1 MTISIE
7 WAEKYRPQSL
17 SEVVGNKK
25 AITDLRTWAE
35 EWLRGVPQKRGVILQ
50 GQAGIGKTSTAHAL
64 ANDYGWEI
72 IELNASDQ
80 RTASVIERVAGS
92 ASNMRTLTGTDSKRL
107 IILDE
112 ADNIHGTSDRG
123 GARAIGEIIKK
134 THQPIILIANDMYG
148 LTSTLR
154 TLCQEIKFHGV
165 QSRSMVPALKNI
177 CRNEEIMCGVGVI
190 EKVAEN
196 AGGDMRSAV
205 NDLQAVSMGR
215 SEINIED
222 ITTSP
227 RDTKGSIFKVLAMIF
242 KGTDPKKALDA
253 TYGLDESPEDLV
265 HWIDENIPGQYSGS
279 IGSRSG
285 GRSDENG
292 GISEDVSKGFEYLSH
307 ADMYLGRVK
316 KRQSYRMWRYA
327 GVLMTCGAVVAK
339 THVHGGFTKYQPP
352 SFWRRLGQLR
362 ARRNMRDNVASKIG
376 EHCHESMRYA
386 RADLT
391 SMYGEMLKN
400 EQYAVDTVINLNL
413 DIDELAYMT
422 GSKKVTKK
430 LQSTY
435 DRAQSIIAETASDD
449 IELFAIPKS
458 RVSKIKSKK
467 DSQVNFDSIPNI
479 TVTSDFSNVNDTD
492 NGKDNNKG
500 NNNDAKASESKK
512 RRPHK
517 PQKTLFD
524 F

>member
-7 WAEKYRPQSL
+7 WAERYRPRTL

-25 AITDLRTWAE
+25 AVTDLRAWAE
-35 EWLRGVPQKRGVILQ
+35 EWLHGVPEKRAVILQ
-50 GQAGIGKTSTAHAL
+50 GQAGIGKTSAAHAL

-80 RTASVIERVAGS
+80 RTASVIERIAGS
-92 ASNMRTLTGTDSKRL
+92 ASKMRTLTGTDSKRL

-123 GARAIGEIIKK
+123 GARAIGDIIKK
-134 THQPIILIANDMYG
+134 THQPIVLIANDLYG

-177 CRNEEIMCGVGVI
+177 CRNEGIMCGVGVI
-190 EKVAEN
+190 EKVAES

-222 ITTSP
+222 IATSP
-227 RDTKGSIFKVLAMIF
+227 RDTKESIFKVLAKIF
-242 KGTDPKKALDA
+242 KGTEPKKALEA

-265 HWIDENIPGQYSGS
+265 HWIDENLPGQY
-279 IGSRSG
+279 G
-285 GRSDENG
+285 GG
-292 GISEDVSKGFEYLSH
+292 GGGKIKIDGVDTDVSNGFEYLSH
-307 ADMYLGRVK
+307 ADRYLGRVK
-316 KRQSYRMWRYA
+316 KRQNYRMWRYA

-391 SMYGEMLKN
+391 SMYGKMLKD
-400 EQYAVDTVINLNL
+400 EQYAVDTVVNLNL
-413 DIDELAYMT
+413 DLDELAYMT

-430 LQSTY
+430 LQGVY
-435 DRAQSIIAETASDD
+435 DQAQSIISETVSDD
-449 IELFAIPKS
+449 IEFFAAPKG
-458 RVSKIKSKK
+458 RPDKGKNKSKN
-467 DSQVNFDSIPNI
+467 DAQVSFDSIPNI
-479 TVTSDFSNVNDTD
+479 TETGDSSNA
-492 NGKDNNKG
+492 NNEE
-500 NNNDAKASESKK
+500 NDAKMSVSKK